1 MVGSRIGK
9 YRLIKQLGEGGMGV
23 VYEAVREDI
32 AARAAIKVLRSEY
45 AANPELAGR
54 FFNEARA
61 ANLIAHPGIVR
72 VFDYG
77 TEAGGVAYL
86 AMEFLDGES
95 LWKRIERQKKLPVP
109 EALRIARQIASAL
122 AAAHEKQIVHRDLK
136 PDNIF
141 IVPDSE
147 APGGERI
154 KLLDFGI
161 AKMADEY
168 RGAVRTQLNYIMGTP
183 AYMSPEQC
191 RGSKGIGAPVDVYSL
206 GVILF
211 EMLVGRAPFVAA
223 EPGEYLAMHML
234 QPPPRLSDFVP
245 NLPPPLIEMG
255 WKMLAKEP
263 TERPTM
269 AQVADMLRR
278 LLWMSGEQVTID
290 GKVQDPGF
298 FGESGRVFG
307 ESGRVYSESARIPI
321 ESARVPIESARL
333 PVESARVE
341 SEPSPGSSEP
351 NPHAPTVNAPSVA
364 TGAVLPPEIAAK
376 PGRLAALVADAIAT
390 PVPGSVPQQA
400 EPEQSE
406 ASVLR
411 LVEAATMIRTP
422 GGTLRNPAQSNPIWE
437 PMEIVKTDYQSSPG
451 VPLRSLMTAPPN
463 KTPAPAPT
471 LPPPV
476 VSERKDEWHWWAL
489 LAVVIALSLL
499 LARVLPR

>member
-9 YRLIKQLGEGGMGV
+9 YRLVRQLGEGGMGV

-32 AARAAIKVLRSEY
+32 AARAAIKVLRPEY

-77 TEAGGVAYL
+77 AEEGGIAYL
-86 AMEFLDGES
+86 AMEYLDGES
-95 LWKRIERQKKLPVP
+95 LWKRIERHKRIALP

-122 AAAHEKQIVHRDLK
+122 AAAHDKQIVHRDLK

-141 IVPDSE
+141 VVPDSE

-191 RGSKGIGAPVDVYSL
+191 RGSKGIGAPVDVYAL

-211 EMLVGRAPFVAA
+211 EMLAGQAPFVAV

-234 QPPPRLSDFVP
+234 QPPPRLSDLVP
-245 NLPPPLIEMG
+245 NLPPPLVEMA

-263 TERPTM
+263 SERPTM

-278 LLWMSGEQVTID
+278 LLWMSGEAITVD
-290 GKVQDPGF
+290 GKVQEG
-298 FGESGRVFG
+298 GYYGESGRMLAESGRVFP
-307 ESGRVYSESARIPI
+307 ESSGRVHI
-321 ESARVPIESARL
+321 ESSRVSPSVSRQLA
-333 PVESARVE
+333 
-341 SEPSPGSSEP
+341 EPL
-351 NPHAPTVNAPSVA
+351 APTVTAP
-364 TGAVLPPEIAAK
+364 GAVSGPIAQSDLVAK
-376 PGRLAALVADAIAT
+376 PGKLQALVADAIAT
-390 PVPGSVPQQA
+390 PTQPPAPAVTPT
-400 EPEQSE
+400 E
-406 ASVLR
+406 APAVAASGPPPALVTPSKLDAAAVQR
-411 LVEAATMIRTP
+411 LAEAATMVPTP
-422 GGTLRNPAQSNPIWE
+422 NGTAKTAANSNPIWE
-437 PMEIVKTDYQSSPG
+437 PMEIVKTDYHSSPG
-451 VPLRSLMTAPPN
+451 VPLRSLKTPTP
-463 KTPAPAPT
+463 KPTPAPPMPA
-471 LPPPV
+471 
-476 VSERKDEWHWWAL
+476 VSRPIDWLWWTL
-489 LAVVIALSLL
+489 LALAIVLSVL
-499 LARVLPR
+499 LARVLPH

>member
-9 YRLIKQLGEGGMGV
+9 YRLVRQLGEGGMGV

-32 AARAAIKVLRSEY
+32 AARAAIKVLRREY
-45 AANPELAGR
+45 TSNPELAGR

-61 ANLIAHPGIVR
+61 ANLIPHPGIVR
-72 VFDYG
+72 IFDYG
-77 TEAGGVAYL
+77 TEPDGLAYL

-95 LWKRIERQKKLPVP
+95 LWKRMERNRRMPLP
-109 EALRIARQIASAL
+109 EALRIGRQMASAL

-141 IVPDSE
+141 LVPDSE

-211 EMLVGRAPFVAA
+211 EMLAGRAPFVAA
-223 EPGEYLAMHML
+223 EPGDYLAMHML

-245 NLPPPLIEMG
+245 NLPVPLIEIVLR
-255 WKMLAKEP
+255 MLAKEP
-263 TERPTM
+263 SERPTM

-278 LLWMSGEQVTID
+278 LLWAGPDSFG
-290 GKVQDPGF
+290 QD
-298 FGESGRVFG
+298 GRVIDPAFFA
-307 ESGRVYSESARIPI
+307 ESSRFMGDTG
-321 ESARVPIESARL
+321 RVPIESGRYRL
-333 PVESARVE
+333 
-341 SEPSPGSSEP
+341 EPAKMSGEVAASGP
-351 NPHAPTVNAPSVA
+351 NPHAQTVSAPESLGEPSPSQGLSV
-364 TGAVLPPEIAAK
+364 K
-376 PGRLAALVADAIAT
+376 PGRLQALVAEVIAQ
-390 PVPGSVPQQA
+390 PAEQA
-400 EPEQSE
+400 APIEKVAESSDSDSSAQ
-406 ASVLR
+406 R
-411 LVEAATMIRTP
+411 LAEAATLIRTP
-422 GGTLRNPAQSNPIWE
+422 GGSIKNAAHSSQIWE
-437 PMEIVKTDYQSSPG
+437 PMEIIKTDYQSSPG
-451 VPLRSLMTAPPN
+451 MAVKQPALLALQQAENPERTALLPEKPE
-463 KTPAPAPT
+463 KRVAPVVREKPPAPRG
-471 LPPPV
+471 
-476 VSERKDEWHWWAL
+476 EFWWWAL
-489 LAVVIALSLL
+489 LALAIVLSIL

>member
-9 YRLIKQLGEGGMGV
+9 YRLVRQLGEGGMGV
-23 VYEAVREDI
+23 VYEAIREDI

-77 TEAGGVAYL
+77 TEEGGIAYL
-86 AMEFLDGES
+86 AMEYLEGES
-95 LWKRIERQKKLPVP
+95 LWKRIERHKRIALP

-122 AAAHEKQIVHRDLK
+122 AAAHDKQIVHRDLK

-141 IVPDSE
+141 VVPDSE

-191 RGSKGIGAPVDVYSL
+191 RGSKGIGAPVDVYAL

-211 EMLVGRAPFVAA
+211 EMLAGQAPFVAV

-234 QPPPRLSDFVP
+234 QPPPRLSDLVP
-245 NLPPPLIEMG
+245 NLPPPLVEMA

-263 TERPTM
+263 SERPTM
-269 AQVADMLRR
+269 AQVADLLRR
-278 LLWMSGEQVTID
+278 LLWVSGEAITID
-290 GKVQDPGF
+290 GKVQEG
-298 FGESGRVFG
+298 GYYGESGRMLAESGRVFP
-307 ESGRVYSESARIPI
+307 ESSGRVHI
-321 ESARVPIESARL
+321 ESSRVSPEGGRPLAESL
-333 PVESARVE
+333 
-341 SEPSPGSSEP
+341 
-351 NPHAPTVNAPSVA
+351 APTVTAP
-364 TGAVLPPEIAAK
+364 GAVSGPIAQSDLVAK
-376 PGRLAALVADAIAT
+376 PGKLQALVADAIAT
-390 PVPGSVPQQA
+390 PTQPPAPAVVPT
-400 EPEQSE
+400 E
-406 ASVLR
+406 APAVAASGPAPTPVSPSKLDAAAVQR
-411 LVEAATMIRTP
+411 LAEAATMIPTP
-422 GGTLRNPAQSNPIWE
+422 NGQSKTAANSNPIWE
-437 PMEIVKTDYQSSPG
+437 PMEIVKTDYHSSPG
-451 VPLRSLMTAPPN
+451 VPLRSLKTPTP
-463 KTPAPAPT
+463 KPTPAPPT
-471 LPPPV
+471 PA
-476 VSERKDEWHWWAL
+476 VSRPMDWLWWTL
-489 LAVVIALSLL
+489 LALAIVLSVL
-499 LARVLPR
+499 LARVLPH

>member
-9 YRLIKQLGEGGMGV
+9 YRLLKQLGEGGMGV

-32 AARAAIKVLRSEY
+32 AARAAIKVLRPEY

-77 TEAGGVAYL
+77 AEEGGIAYL
-86 AMEFLDGES
+86 AMEYLEGES

-141 IVPDSE
+141 IVPDGE

-211 EMLVGRAPFVAA
+211 EILAGRAPFVAA

-245 NLPPPLIEMG
+245 NLPPPLVEMA

-263 TERPTM
+263 SERPTM

-278 LLWMSGEQVTID
+278 LLWVSGEQVTVD
-290 GKVQDPGF
+290 GKVQEAGYY
-298 FGESGRVFG
+298 GESGRVFV
-307 ESGRVYSESARIPI
+307 ESGRVFA
-321 ESARVPIESARL
+321 ESARVP
-333 PVESARVE
+333 VESARMAVE
-341 SEPSPGSSEP
+341 PPRKPAEP
-351 NPHAPTVNAPSVA
+351 NPHAPTVNAPSGP
-364 TGAVLPPEIAAK
+364 TLPVLTPDLAAK
-376 PGRLAALVADAIAT
+376 PGRLHALVADAIAT
-390 PVPGSVPQQA
+390 PPPGSVPQSAQ
-400 EPEQSE
+400 PEQSE

-422 GGTLRNPAQSNPIWE
+422 GGTVKNPAQSNPIWE

-451 VPLRSLMTAPPN
+451 VPLRSLKPAEPA
-463 KTPAPAPT
+463 KTPAPT
-471 LPPPV
+471 PPPPAPV
-476 VSERKDEWHWWAL
+476 AAPQPEWIWWAL
-489 LAVVIALSLL
+489 LTLAIVLSVL

>member
-9 YRLIKQLGEGGMGV
+9 YRLVRQLGEGGMGV

-32 AARAAIKVLRSEY
+32 AARAAIKVLRPEY

-77 TEAGGVAYL
+77 AEEGGIAYL
-86 AMEFLDGES
+86 AMEYLDGES
-95 LWKRIERQKKLPVP
+95 LWKRIDRHKKLALP

-122 AAAHEKQIVHRDLK
+122 AAAHDKQIVHRDLK

-141 IVPDSE
+141 VVPDSE

-191 RGSKGIGAPVDVYSL
+191 RGSKGIGAPVDVYAL

-211 EMLVGRAPFVAA
+211 EMLSGRAPFVAV
-223 EPGEYLAMHML
+223 EPGDYLAMHML
-234 QPPPRLSDFVP
+234 QPPPRLSDLVP

-269 AQVADMLRR
+269 AQVADLLRR
-278 LLWMSGEQVTID
+278 LLWMSGEAITVD
-290 GKVQDPGF
+290 GKVQEPGY
-298 FGESGRVFG
+298 FG
-307 ESGRVYSESARIPI
+307 ESGRVYAESGRMPLESAR
-321 ESARVPIESARL
+321 
-333 PVESARVE
+333 
-341 SEPSPGSSEP
+341 SPAAAALAPPAGSREVSQP
-351 NPHAPTVNAPSVA
+351 NALAPTVTAPTAAS
-364 TGAVLPPEIAAK
+364 GPVLSPDLAGK
-376 PGRLAALVADAIAT
+376 PGRLQALVAEAIAPPPT
-390 PVPGSVPQQA
+390 EPPAPAPVSPSGSDAAAAQ
-400 EPEQSE
+400 
-406 ASVLR
+406 R
-411 LVEAATMIRTP
+411 LADAATMIRTP
-422 GGTLRNPAQSNPIWE
+422 SGQVKSAAQSNPIWE
-437 PMEIVKTDYQSSPG
+437 PMEIVKTDYNSSPG
-451 VPLRSLMTAPPN
+451 VLLRSL
-463 KTPAPAPT
+463 KTPTPKPKPVAPAPVAKRSADW
-471 LPPPV
+471 L
-476 VSERKDEWHWWAL
+476 WWMVLAL
-489 LAVVIALSLL
+489 AIVLSVL

>member
-9 YRLIKQLGEGGMGV
+9 YRLIRQLGEGGMGV

-32 AARAAIKVLRSEY
+32 AARAAIKVLRPEY

-77 TEAGGVAYL
+77 AEEGSIAYL
-86 AMEFLDGES
+86 AMEYLDGES
-95 LWKRIERQKKLPVP
+95 LWKRIERHKRMALP
-109 EALRIARQIASAL
+109 EALRIGRQIASAL

-211 EMLVGRAPFVAA
+211 EMLAGRAPFVAV
-223 EPGEYLAMHML
+223 EPGDYLAMHML
-234 QPPPRLSDFVP
+234 QPPPRLSDLVP
-245 NLPPPLIEMG
+245 NLPPPLIEMA

-263 TERPTM
+263 SERPTM
-269 AQVADMLRR
+269 AQVTDLLRR
-278 LLWMSGEQVTID
+278 LLWMSGEANTID
-290 GKVQDPGF
+290 GKVQEAGY
-298 FGESGRVFG
+298 FGESGRVFA
-307 ESGRVYSESARIPI
+307 ESGRVAI
-321 ESARVPIESARL
+321 EAGHKQPEAVRAV
-333 PVESARVE
+333 
-341 SEPSPGSSEP
+341 SEP
-351 NPHAPTVNAPSVA
+351 NALAPTVTAPS
-364 TGAVLPPEIAAK
+364 AVSGPVLAPELSK
-376 PGRLAALVADAIAT
+376 PGRLQALVAEAIAEPPVLPT
-390 PVPGSVPQQA
+390 PAEATVPPTPADPAAAQ
-400 EPEQSE
+400 
-406 ASVLR
+406 R
-411 LVEAATMIRTP
+411 LAEAATMVRPPTGP
-422 GGTLRNPAQSNPIWE
+422 SKTPAQSSPIWE
-437 PMEIVKTDYQSSPG
+437 PMEIIKTDYHSSPG
-451 VPLRSLMTAPPN
+451 VPLRSLKTPTPKPNPAPP
-463 KTPAPAPT
+463 PAE
-471 LPPPV
+471 V
-476 VSERKDEWHWWAL
+476 VRPSEWLWWAL
-489 LAVVIALSLL
+489 LALAIVLAVL

>member
-9 YRLIKQLGEGGMGV
+9 YRLVRQLGEGGMGV

-32 AARAAIKVLRSEY
+32 AARAAIKVLRAEY

-77 TEAGGVAYL
+77 AEEGGIAYL
-86 AMEFLDGES
+86 AMEYLDGES
-95 LWKRIERQKKLPVP
+95 LWKRLDRHKRIALP
-109 EALRIARQIASAL
+109 EALRVGRQIASAL

-191 RGSKGIGAPVDVYSL
+191 RGSKGIGAPVDVYAL

-211 EMLVGRAPFVAA
+211 EMLTGRAPFVAI
-223 EPGEYLAMHML
+223 EPGDYLAMHML
-234 QPPPRLSDFVP
+234 QPPPRLSDYVP
-245 NLPPPLIEMG
+245 NLPPPLTEMA

-263 TERPTM
+263 SERPTM
-269 AQVADMLRR
+269 AQVADTLRR
-278 LLWMSGEQVTID
+278 LLWMSGEAITVD
-290 GKVQDPGF
+290 GKVQEGGYYGESGRMF
-298 FGESGRVFG
+298 VESGRVFADA
-307 ESGRVYSESARIPI
+307 SVRVQMEASRVSPSANQ
-321 ESARVPIESARL
+321 
-333 PVESARVE
+333 PVA
-341 SEPSPGSSEP
+341 EPL
-351 NPHAPTVNAPSVA
+351 APTVSAPSA
-364 TGAVLPPEIAAK
+364 RSGPIAQADLLAK
-376 PGRLAALVADAIAT
+376 PGKLHALVAEAIAT
-390 PVPGSVPQQA
+390 PTAPTVPPTPAPPAPSS
-400 EPEQSE
+400 EPSGAVRVSE
-406 ASVLR
+406 APT
-411 LVEAATMIRTP
+411 LVHAGNAAPKSPSSSGAAPT
-422 GGTLRNPAQSNPIWE
+422 NPALSSPIWE
-437 PMEIVKTDYQSSPG
+437 PMEIVKTDYNSSPG
-451 VPLRSLMTAPPN
+451 VPLRSL
-463 KTPAPAPT
+463 KTPTPKPVPT
-471 LPPPV
+471 PTPPPPV
-476 VSERKDEWHWWAL
+476 VRPSEGLWWAL
-489 LAVVIALSLL
+489 LALAIVLSLL
-499 LARVLPR
+499 LARVLPH